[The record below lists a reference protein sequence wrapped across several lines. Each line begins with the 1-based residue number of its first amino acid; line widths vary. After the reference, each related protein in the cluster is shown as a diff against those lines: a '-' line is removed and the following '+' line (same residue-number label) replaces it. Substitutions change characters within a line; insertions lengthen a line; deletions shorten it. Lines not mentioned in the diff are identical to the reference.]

1 MAGFF
6 QSLHSAYPGAQ
17 VLAITPYGARMAKK
31 TRKLGPFG
39 AVGESIRRECA
50 RYGYTV
56 VDGLSLV
63 PHDSRY
69 FYDARLH
76 PNAEGFDHYF
86 ANLIGAV
93 RQTLKIE

>member
-1 MAGFF
+1 M
-6 QSLHSAYPGAQ
+6 
-17 VLAITPYGARMAKK
+17 
-31 TRKLGPFG
+31 
-39 AVGESIRRECA
+39 GEAIRRECA
-50 RYGYTV
+50 KYGYTV
-56 VDGLSLV
+56 IDGLSLV

-76 PNAEGFDHYF
+76 PNAEGFGHYF